1 MKVHLAVAAVALS
14 TAGGCSSVNSS
25 GPGNVL
31 IPNQALNVSK
41 ALVLPLESMVAGVL
55 IYRAIDPLAPNWRV
69 EQMRL
74 DARNY
79 QLTLRMKPL
88 TSGGEG
94 EAREVFMRHAQ
105 TLAREEGRVQFE
117 VTGYEESLES
127 TLPFARRVARGKIR
141 LL

>member
-1 MKVHLAVAAVALS
+1 
-14 TAGGCSSVNSS
+14 
-25 GPGNVL
+25 VL